1 MPDLYAPPEDILGQL
16 IKDCLTVGASAAD
29 ARIGSSEGVSVSV
42 REGKLE
48 TIERDESVG
57 VSLRCLF
64 GQRQAHVSGTDLSRD
79 ALKTLAERCA
89 AMAKVAPED
98 PYAGL
103 ADPSELATDLQDLD
117 LSSDGEQDA
126 NILEA
131 EALEAEEAA
140 MAVDGVST
148 VAGCGNGW
156 SRSSSWVASSN
167 GFASHR
173 SGGSSGIGLTAIAT
187 NSDGAMERDYDSWSV
202 RMRED
207 RPSPAEIGRVA
218 GERAVARLNPK
229 KVETQTA
236 PVIYDRRVSSSLLGP
251 LLSAISGTSIAR
263 GVSFLK
269 DRLDKDVFSK
279 GIDIVDDPFRP
290 RGMGSRVHDGEGRP
304 VSLKKIIDNGR
315 LTTWLLNG
323 PSAKQLGLK
332 PNGFASSGFGDPPGI
347 TTSNL
352 TLSPGERSVDAL
364 MKDAGAGLLVT
375 DMFGPSINPNTGDYS
390 VGVSGFWFEDG
401 ALQYPVSEVTI
412 AGDLPG
418 MYSRMQPASDLIYKN
433 RNNAPS
439 ILIEGM
445 SLAGS

>member
-401 ALQYPVSEVTI
+401 AVQYPVSEVTI